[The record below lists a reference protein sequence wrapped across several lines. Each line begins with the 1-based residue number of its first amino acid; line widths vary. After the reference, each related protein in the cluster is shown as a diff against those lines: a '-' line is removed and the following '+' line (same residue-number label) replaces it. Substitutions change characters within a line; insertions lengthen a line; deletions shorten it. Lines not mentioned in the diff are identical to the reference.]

1 MPVTVGT
8 PVRKEGKEKTSS
20 VPRKRK
26 RSQPEDEEEDEDG
39 QEEEKDED
47 EDEDGQEEEKDEDE
61 DEDGQEGE
69 KDEENQQTQNPPS
82 SPVDDNQD
90 ERTARR
96 IPDDELGEYIEDME
110 SFEFTSTENGESQL
124 ESPED
129 NHVRKSS
136 RTPKP
141 KTFGERFVSAGK
153 PKKSE
158 VKESTPILTKKI
170 AEKDRDDVEKSVR
183 KSKREL
189 KPPRKFSPQEKP
201 KKKPPRKEKE
211 KEDDSDSD
219 VYIIEALVDK
229 REGKYLV
236 KWLDYPSSEN
246 TWEPKSAIPR
256 FILKFYEQD
265 SSRLGMPAPDVS

>member
-8 PVRKEGKEKTSS
+8 PARKEGKEKTSS

-26 RSQPEDEEEDEDG
+26 RSQPEVEEDDG

-47 EDEDGQEEEKDEDE
+47 EDGQEKEKDEDGQEE
-61 DEDGQEGE
+61 E

-82 SPVDDNQD
+82 SPVADNQD

-141 KTFGERFVSAGK
+141 KTFGDSFFSTVK
-153 PKKSE
+153 PKESE
-158 VKESTPILTKKI
+158 GKESTPIRTGKI
-170 AEKDRDDVEKSVR
+170 AEKDQDDVEKSVR
-183 KSKREL
+183 KSKRDL
-189 KPPRKFSPQEKP
+189 KPAKKSSLQFKAKKKKAP
-201 KKKPPRKEKE
+201 KKEE
-211 KEDDSDSD
+211 EVEDGMF
-219 VYIIEALVDK
+219 IIEALVDK
-229 REGKYLV
+229 RGGQYLV
-236 KWLDYPSSEN
+236 KWLNYPSSEN

>member
-26 RSQPEDEEEDEDG
+26 RSQPEDEEEDKDG
-39 QEEEKDED
+39 HEEEKD
-47 EDEDGQEEEKDEDE
+47 EDEDGQEEEKDE

-82 SPVDDNQD
+82 SPVADNQD

-129 NHVRKSS
+129 NNVRKSS

-189 KPPRKFSPQEKP
+189 KPPRKFSPQEKL